1 VSEFRLDPQA
11 VIADLDE
18 LAQQSGGRFAGA
30 KRLAWTPQWLAAR
43 SWLTSKLTDI
53 GLEPERDQAGNL
65 WARIDGDDDRFLIV
79 GSHIDAVPDGGWL
92 DGALGLMTA
101 LETVR
106 QLSRAGVRPPVGV
119 RFVDWADEEG
129 ARFGRSLI
137 GSSACA
143 GNLNPDDVRGLQDA
157 NGVTLADGL
166 AECGVDLD
174 AAPAAADRLSGALA
188 YLELH
193 IEQGPVLLDGGRLA
207 SAVSGTFGVERHL
220 MTFLG
225 QAAHA
230 GSTPMRL
237 RQDSLAAAARAAL
250 AIRESAIA
258 HGGVATV
265 GRMQST
271 PGVITA
277 VAGRTEMQLDQRH
290 LEPGELAAMLAEAM
304 DACRSA
310 ADAFGC
316 QLARRNVFSVPPTPF
331 DPALVGLASS
341 SVEQAGGAAGGPI
354 PSGPLHDAT
363 EIGRVVPTAMIF
375 AQSDPPISHASIED
389 SPERALAVAVDA
401 YGRTVDQVLA
411 RGGEITLEQQ
421 GKNTPDR
428 ERP

>member
-1 VSEFRLDPQA
+1 VSAVRLDPQA

-18 LAQQSGGRFAGA
+18 LAARSGGRFAGA
-30 KRLAWTPQWLAAR
+30 KRLAWTPEWVQAREWLIA
-43 SWLTSKLTDI
+43 KLTEC

-65 WARIDGDDDRFLIV
+65 WAPVAGVRDEFLIV

-92 DGALGLMTA
+92 DGALGLLTA

-106 QLSRAGVRPPVGV
+106 QLSRSGVTPPIGV

-129 ARFGRSLI
+129 ARFGRSLV

-143 GNLNPDDVRGLQDA
+143 RNLVADDVRGLEDSS
-157 NGVTLADGL
+157 GVTLADGL
-166 AECGVDLD
+166 AACGIDLD
-174 AAPAAADRLSGALA
+174 RATAAAGRLDGALA

-193 IEQGPVLLDGGRLA
+193 IEQGPVLLDGARLA
-207 SAVSGTFGVERHL
+207 SAVSGTVGVERHL
-220 MTFLG
+220 ITFVG

-237 RQDSLAAAARAAL
+237 RQDSLAAAARASL

-258 HGGVATV
+258 HSGVATV

-290 LEPGELAAMLAEAM
+290 LEPVELAAMLAEALE
-304 DACRSA
+304 ACQRSA
-310 ADAFGC
+310 EEFKC
-316 QLARRNVFSVPPTPF
+316 TVEVRNVFSVPPTPF
-331 DPALVGLASS
+331 DARLVEMARV
-341 SVEQAGGAAGGPI
+341 SVEQAGGGAHEAI

-363 EIGRVVPTAMIF
+363 EIGRIVPTAMIF
-375 AQSDPPISHASIED
+375 AQSDPPISHTAIED
-389 SPERALAVAVDA
+389 SSERALSVAIDA
-401 YGRTVDQVLA
+401 YGRTVNQVLA
-411 RGGEITLEQQ
+411 RADEITSQ
-421 GKNTPDR
+421 GIV
-428 ERP
+428 

>member
-1 VSEFRLDPQA
+1 MSCVSLDPRA

-18 LAQQSGGRFAGA
+18 LAAQSGGRFAGA
-30 KRLAWTPQWLAAR
+30 KRLAWTPEWMRAR
-43 SWLTSKLTDI
+43 VWLTAKLTDS

-65 WARIDGDDDRFLIV
+65 WAPVAGEREDFMIV

-106 QLSRAGVRPPVGV
+106 QLSRSGVTPPIGV

-143 GNLNPDDVRGLQDA
+143 RNLNPDDVRGLQDA

-166 AECGVDLD
+166 AGCGVDLD
-174 AAPAAADRLSGALA
+174 GASAAAERLEGAVA

-193 IEQGPVLLDGGRLA
+193 IEQGPVLLDGARLA
-207 SAVSGTFGVERHL
+207 SAVSGTVGVQRHL
-220 MTFLG
+220 ITFVG

-237 RQDSLAAAARAAL
+237 RQDSLAAAARASL
-250 AIRESAIA
+250 AIRASAIA
-258 HGGVATV
+258 HNGVATV

-290 LEPGELAAMLAEAM
+290 LDSSELAAMLAEAL
-304 DACRSA
+304 DACQSA
-310 ADAFGC
+310 AEDWGC
-316 QLARRNVFSVPPTPF
+316 TVEVRNVFSVPPTPF
-331 DPALVGLASS
+331 DAALVEMARA
-341 SVEQAGGAAGGPI
+341 SVEQAGGGAHEPI

-375 AQSDPPISHASIED
+375 AQSDPPISHAAIED
-389 SPERALAVAVDA
+389 SSERALSVAIDA
-401 YGRTVDQVLA
+401 YGRTVNQVLA
-411 RGGEITLEQQ
+411 RVGEITSQ
-421 GKNTPDR
+421 GVGR
-428 ERP
+428 A

>member
-1 VSEFRLDPQA
+1 MSAIRLDPQT
-11 VIADLDE
+11 VVADLDE
-18 LAQQSGGRFAGA
+18 LASQSGGRFAGA
-30 KRLAWTPQWLAAR
+30 KRLAWTPQWRKAR
-43 SWLTSKLTDI
+43 SWLTSKLTEL
-53 GLEPERDQAGNL
+53 GLEPDRDEAGNV
-65 WARIDGDDDRFLIV
+65 WARIDGDDERFLIV

-106 QLSRAGVRPPVGV
+106 QLRRAGARPAVGV

-129 ARFGRSLI
+129 ARFGRSLL

-143 GNLNPDDVRGLQDA
+143 GNLNPDDVRGLQDP
-157 NGVTLADGL
+157 NGVTLADAL

-174 AAPAAADRLSGALA
+174 AAPAAAERLKGALA

-207 SAVSGTFGVERHL
+207 SAVSGTVGVERHL
-220 MTFLG
+220 MTFIG

-237 RQDSLAAAARAAL
+237 RRDSLAAAARAAL
-250 AIRESAIA
+250 EIRESAIA

-265 GRMQST
+265 GRMQSE

-290 LEPGELAAMLAEAM
+290 LDPAELAAMLAEAQN
-304 DACRSA
+304 ACRSA
-310 ADAFGC
+310 AQEFGC
-316 QLARRNVFSVPPTPF
+316 ELEARTVFRASPTPF
-331 DPALVGLASS
+331 DPVLVELASL
-341 SVEQAGGAAGGPI
+341 SVEQAGGDGGEPI

-375 AQSDPPISHASIED
+375 AQSDPPISHAAIED
-389 SPERALAVAVDA
+389 SPARALSVAIEA

-411 RGGEITLEQQ
+411 RGRELSSQ
-421 GKNTPDR
+421 GVAGP
-428 ERP
+428 

>member
-1 VSEFRLDPQA
+1 MSTVRLDPQA

-18 LAQQSGGRFAGA
+18 LARQSGGRFAGA
-30 KRLAWTPQWLAAR
+30 KRLAWTPQWLEAR
-43 SWLTSKLTDI
+43 SWLTSKLTHLD
-53 GLEPERDQAGNL
+53 LDPERDQAGNL
-65 WARIDGDDDRFLIV
+65 WARIDGDDEHFLIV

-106 QLSRAGVRPPVGV
+106 QLSRSGASPPLGV

-143 GNLNPDDVRGLQDA
+143 GNLDPDDVRGLQDA
-157 NGVTLADGL
+157 NGVTLADAL

-174 AAPAAADRLSGALA
+174 GAPSAAERLTGAVA

-220 MTFLG
+220 MTFVG

-237 RQDSLAAAARAAL
+237 RRDSLAAAARAAL
-250 AIRESAIA
+250 EIRESAIA

-265 GRMQST
+265 GRMHST

-290 LEPGELAAMLAEAM
+290 LDPSELAAMLAEAQES
-304 DACRSA
+304 CRSA
-310 ADAFGC
+310 AEQFNC
-316 QLARRNVFSVPPTPF
+316 TLEVRNVFSVPPTPF
-331 DPALVGLASS
+331 DSALVELARSS
-341 SVEQAGGAAGGPI
+341 IEQAGGDGSDPI

-375 AQSDPPISHASIED
+375 AQSDPPISHAAIED
-389 SPERALAVAVDA
+389 SPERALTVAIDA

-411 RGGEITLEQQ
+411 RAGEVMSE
-421 GKNTPDR
+421 GAR
-428 ERP
+428 

>member
-1 VSEFRLDPQA
+1 MTELRLDPRA

-18 LAQQSGGRFAGA
+18 LASNSGGRFAGA
-30 KRLAWTPQWLAAR
+30 KRLAWTLQWVEAR
-43 SWLTSKLTDI
+43 SWLSSKLADI
-53 GLEPERDQAGNL
+53 GLEPERDEAGNL
-65 WARIDGDDDRFLIV
+65 WARIDGAEEGFMIV

-106 QLSRAGVRPPVGV
+106 QLARAGARPPIGV

-129 ARFGRSLI
+129 ARFGRSLL

-143 GNLNPDDVRGLQDA
+143 GTLDPDEVRDLRDA
-157 NGVTLADGL
+157 RGVALADAL

-174 AAPAAADRLSGALA
+174 RAPAAAERLRGAVA

-207 SAVSGTFGVERHL
+207 CAVSGTVGVERHL
-220 MTFLG
+220 MTFAG

-230 GSTPMRL
+230 GSTPMAL

-250 AIRESAIA
+250 EIRQSAIN
-258 HGGVATV
+258 HYGLGTV
-265 GRMQST
+265 GRMQSV

-277 VAGRTEMQLDQRH
+277 VAGSTEMQLDQRH
-290 LEPGELAAMLAEAM
+290 LDPDELAAMFAEARE
-304 DACRSA
+304 ACRSA
-310 ADAFGC
+310 AEEFNCTVEERD
-316 QLARRNVFSVPPTPF
+316 VFRAAPTPF
-331 DPALVGLASS
+331 DRALVELARAG
-341 SVEQAGGAAGGPI
+341 VREAGGGAGEPI

-389 SPERALAVAVDA
+389 SGEQALGVAIDA
-401 YGRTVDQVLA
+401 YGRTVDSVLA
-411 RGGEITLEQQ
+411 RAA
-421 GKNTPDR
+421 K
-428 ERP
+428 